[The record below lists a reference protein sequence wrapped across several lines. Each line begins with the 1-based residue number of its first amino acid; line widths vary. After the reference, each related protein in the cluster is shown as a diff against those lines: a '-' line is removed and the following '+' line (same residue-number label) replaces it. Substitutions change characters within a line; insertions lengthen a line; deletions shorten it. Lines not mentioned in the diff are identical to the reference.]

1 MLAIGEDE
9 VICDLAQTYHILN
22 YKELS
27 PSLVAVLC
35 CGLDDNSRIKRKMAK
50 SSLTLQD
57 ALMALLVDGVHT
69 LIWQRTK
76 DGSKGRNR
84 PESIFKKLMHIDEKP
99 KDELMKFTSEASFEQ
114 WYRSKRDKNG

>member
-1 MLAIGEDE
+1 MLAIGEEE

-35 CGLDDNSRIKRKMAK
+35 CGLDESSRIKRKMAK

-57 ALMALLVDGVHT
+57 ALLALLVDGVNI
-69 LIWQRTK
+69 LIWQKTK
-76 DGSKGRNR
+76 DGAKGRNK
-84 PESIFKKLMHIDEKP
+84 PESIYKKLMHIDEKP
-99 KDELMKFTSEASFEQ
+99 KDELMKFSSEASFEQ
-114 WYRSKRDKNG
+114 WYRAKRDKHG